1 MHEKVILPL
10 RSEEPLFYNKDKLKE
25 LKEELEE
32 FLSDKDNSY
41 MNEEAFAKKFMGI
54 QEIQSNNSIEGYND
68 DVKRIISVTSRQKAD
83 EKKWTHYH
91 KPL

>member
-1 MHEKVILPL
+1 MHEKIILPL
-10 RSEEPLFYNKDKLKE
+10 KSEKPLFYNRDKLQE

-41 MNEEAFAKKFMGI
+41 MNKVAFAERFMGC

-68 DVKRIISVTSRQKAD
+68 DVKRIISVTSRQRNNDKI
-83 EKKWTHYH
+83 YGYF
-91 KPL
+91 